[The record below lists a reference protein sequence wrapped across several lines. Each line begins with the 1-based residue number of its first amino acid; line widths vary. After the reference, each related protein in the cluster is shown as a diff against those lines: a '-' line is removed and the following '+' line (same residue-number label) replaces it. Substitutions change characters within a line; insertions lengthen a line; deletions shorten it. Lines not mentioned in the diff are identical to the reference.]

1 MAPTTVVTVPK
12 TLTRMRRT
20 RKKPEDPNPLFT
32 KWLREWKE
40 EAVASNRKT
49 QHVFAK
55 ALRSLK
61 KYPLVLQS
69 GKEAKILEFFGDK
82 LCTMLDKKLE
92 QHRRAGHGPP
102 LSDAAALSLPHLDG
116 RGPTLCS
123 SQSVGSTAGT
133 SGSSTTKATKAG
145 RAKPQPREYVPLP
158 RSGAH
163 AILLTLARQR
173 KEILEQGGDPSRDWL
188 TKSQL
193 LVMAQPLCDASFTVP
208 PADSHYT
215 AWNSMATLLR
225 KSLVS
230 KQGCP
235 AKYNLTNDG
244 QRLAT
249 LLLEPGKNSSQDVL
263 ASPTEYDASSAVG
276 IQGPCSAGSSL
287 GSLTEMPQSLEVLL
301 LVDCGEA
308 CAGSQERLI
317 RELHALGVAH
327 EVRRLSVGDFTW
339 LGRSRSGISCREW
352 LLGPLVERK
361 RTDDLAKSIQDGRFH
376 EQKVR
381 LVASGLCPLVYLVED
396 AGGNG
401 GGPLPEAALR
411 QAVLNTQVSDGFL
424 IKSTRDQGDTA
435 RFLSLVSRHLE
446 QQVSSRSPSEL
457 LLGKPTWEE
466 FSASSVKNKGLQ
478 VREMLAKHLLQIKGF
493 SLDKVSRLVQEYPS
507 PTSLLAACDQLDPGT
522 KSKGAMSK
530 SSGIAGISGE
540 HLSRKLWSLYT
551 THGPLQ

>member
-1 MAPTTVVTVPK
+1 MAQITVTKTV
-12 TLTRMRRT
+12 TRMRRT
-20 RKKPEDPNPLFT
+20 RKKETDPNPLFT
-32 KWLREWKE
+32 KWLREWKD
-40 EAVASNRKT
+40 EAVANNRKT

-82 LCTMLDKKLE
+82 LCAMLDKKLE
-92 QHRRAGHGPP
+92 QHRRAGHGTS
-102 LSDAAALSLPHLDG
+102 LSSPAAVLYPHISDG
-116 RGPTLCS
+116 APTQCS
-123 SQSVGSTAGT
+123 SQSAGSTVGT
-133 SGSSTTKATKAG
+133 SNGAATKTAKAG
-145 RAKPQPREYVPLP
+145 RAKARGPRQYIPLP

-163 AILLTLARQR
+163 AVLLTLARQR
-173 KEILEQGGDPSRDWL
+173 KEPLRTAQEQGGDPSRDWL

-193 LVMAQPLCDASFTVP
+193 LLMAQPLCDASFTVP

-215 AWNSMATLLR
+215 AWSSMATLLR
-225 KSLVS
+225 KGLVS

-235 AKYNLTNDG
+235 AKYSLTDDG
-244 QRLAT
+244 QRLAS
-249 LLLEPGKNSSQDVL
+249 LLLEPGKNSSQDAL
-263 ASPTEYDASSAVG
+263 ENPAEHLTSSAV
-276 IQGPCSAGSSL
+276 QGTLGSCSTGTSL
-287 GSLTEMPQSLEVLL
+287 GSLMEMPRSLEVLL

-317 RELHALGVAH
+317 RELRTLGVAH
-327 EVRRLSVGDFTW
+327 EVRRLSVGDFAW
-339 LGRSRSGISCREW
+339 VGRSRSGLACREW

-381 LVASGLCPLVYLVED
+381 LVASGLSPLVYLVED

-446 QQVSSRSPSEL
+446 RQVLSRPLTEL
-457 LLGKPTWEE
+457 LLGQPTWEE

-493 SLDKVSRLVQEYPS
+493 SLDRVSRLVQEHPS
-507 PTSLLAACDQLDPGT
+507 PA
-522 KSKGAMSK
+522 
-530 SSGIAGISGE
+530 
-540 HLSRKLWSLYT
+540 R
-551 THGPLQ
+551 

>member
-1 MAPTTVVTVPK
+1 MAQTTVTTVGKPVS
-12 TLTRMRRT
+12 RMRRT
-20 RKKPEDPNPLFT
+20 RKKEADPNPLFT
-32 KWLREWKE
+32 KWLREWKD

-61 KYPLVLQS
+61 KYPLVLHS
-69 GKEAKILEFFGDK
+69 GKEAKLLEFFGDK
-82 LCTMLDKKLE
+82 LCAMLDKKLE
-92 QHRRAGHGPP
+92 QHRRAGHDIPIPDADAVPCPHRDGGGPLQH
-102 LSDAAALSLPHLDG
+102 LSRSPGGTAGMSNGAATKTAKASRPKPQ
-116 RGPTLCS
+116 RGPR
-123 SQSVGSTAGT
+123 Q
-133 SGSSTTKATKAG
+133 
-145 RAKPQPREYVPLP
+145 YVPLP

-173 KEILEQGGDPSRDWL
+173 KEVLEQGGDPSRDWL

-193 LVMAQPLCDASFTVP
+193 LLMAQPLCDASFTVP

-215 AWNSMATLLR
+215 AWSSMATLLR
-225 KSLVS
+225 KGLVS

-235 AKYNLTNDG
+235 AKYSLTDEG
-244 QRLAT
+244 QRLAS
-249 LLLEPGKNSSQDVL
+249 LLLEPGKNGSQDTL
-263 ASPTEYDASSAVG
+263 ASPTEQPTQD
-276 IQGPCSAGSSL
+276 PCSAGTSL
-287 GSLTEMPQSLEVLL
+287 GSLTEMPRSLEVLM

-317 RELHALGVAH
+317 RELRSLGVAH
-327 EVRRLSVGDFTW
+327 EVRRLSVGDFAW
-339 LGRSRSGISCREW
+339 LGRSRTGLSCREW

-381 LVASGLCPLVYLVED
+381 LVASGLSPLVYLVED

-401 GGPLPEAALR
+401 GGALPEAALR

-424 IKSTRDQGDTA
+424 IKATRDQADTA

-446 QQVSSRSPSEL
+446 QQVASRPPSEL
-457 LLGKPTWEE
+457 LAGKPTWEE
-466 FSASSVKNKGLQ
+466 FSASSIKNKGLQ

-493 SLDKVSRLVQEYPS
+493 SLDKVSRLVQEHPS
-507 PTSLLAACDQLDPGT
+507 PASLLAACERLDPSL
-522 KSKGAMSK
+522 KSKATTSK
-530 SSGIAGISGE
+530 GSGIAAISGE
-540 HLSRKLWSLYT
+540 HLSRKLWSLYCT
-551 THGPLQ
+551 RGPLQ